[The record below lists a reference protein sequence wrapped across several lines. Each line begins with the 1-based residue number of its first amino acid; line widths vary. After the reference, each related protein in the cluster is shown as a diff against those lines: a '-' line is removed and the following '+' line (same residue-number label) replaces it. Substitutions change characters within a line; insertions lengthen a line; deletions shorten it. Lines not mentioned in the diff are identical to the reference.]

1 MSLLIDKFYDL
12 PKENVNII
20 LEYAGIIV
28 WRNGKYMKRLLKTD
42 ERFKLYD
49 TVPKYK
55 INFIPNKKIITQ
67 YFCFYKGFNDDNYK
81 DQSTT
86 AYGFWCSSTYL
97 MNSKNMYTYID
108 ISTPV
113 GIKRRI
119 ETIINYETRD
129 VKETI
134 HTRSKVN

>member
-1 MSLLIDKFYDL
+1 MSLLIDKFCDL

-55 INFIPNKKIITQ
+55 IYFIPDQKIITK

-86 AYGFWCSSTYL
+86 SYGFWCYSTYFINTKK
-97 MNSKNMYTYID
+97 MEINIW
-108 ISTPV
+108 ICTPV
-113 GIKRRI
+113 GIRRRI
-119 ETIINYETRD
+119 ETIINYETRYI
-129 VKETI
+129 KETI